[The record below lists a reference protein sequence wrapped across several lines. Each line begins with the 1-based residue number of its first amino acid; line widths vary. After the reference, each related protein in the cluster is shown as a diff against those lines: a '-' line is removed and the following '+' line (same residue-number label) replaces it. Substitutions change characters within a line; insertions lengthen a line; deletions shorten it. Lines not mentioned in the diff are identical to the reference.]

1 MTEDPSPQEE
11 RGPRRVYRSGAIE
24 VHWEPRFCIHTGNCV
39 RRLGRVFDPSARPWV
54 DPDAA
59 DPDAIARTIVTCPT
73 GALHFRRLD
82 GGAQEEAA
90 AETTV
95 EPRPN
100 GPLFVRGRLKIVGAD
115 GHVIREDTRLALCRC
130 GGSQNKPFCD
140 GSHRRVGFATVP
152 PGAEGA
158 DEAGDRPPRPATATG
173 ETPDPAAAG
182 AGQSPPADDRRTES

>member
-1 MTEDPSPQEE
+1 MTEEPLPQEE
-11 RGPRRVYRSGAIE
+11 RGPRRVYRSEVIE

-39 RRLGRVFDPSARPWV
+39 RGLGRAFDPSARPWINV
-54 DPDAA
+54 EAA

-82 GGAQEEAA
+82 GGAQEEAS

-100 GPLFVRGRLKIVGAD
+100 GPLFVRGRLKITGAD

-130 GGSQNKPFCD
+130 GASQNKPFCD
-140 GSHRRVGFATVP
+140 GSHRRIGFTTGPAA
-152 PGAEGA
+152 AEGA
-158 DEAGDRPPRPATATG
+158 DEAGDKPARPAAGTG
-173 ETPDPAAAG
+173 ERPDPAAAR
-182 AGQSPPADDRRTES
+182 AGTSPPAGDHG